1 MKKRP
6 SPTAASPVNRLFL
19 ATILLLA
26 FAGSIG
32 LATVWL
38 RHQISSV
45 AQSHKQLQARIV
57 EVQRRTAETNAE
69 IAGALNPEVLLS
81 QNSSLRLGL
90 AMPREHQIVSVADA
104 VEVRLAAK
112 RNSDRFTTSFVSA
125 SFPLS
130 TPR

>member
-1 MKKRP
+1 MKRP
-6 SPTAASPVNRLFL
+6 TKKAASPVNRLLL

-32 LATVWL
+32 LGTVWL
-38 RHQISSV
+38 RHEISDV
-45 AQSHKQLQARIV
+45 AEANKQMQQRIV

-69 IAGALNPEVLLS
+69 IAAALNPEVLLG

-90 AMPREHQIVSVADA
+90 AMPREHQIVPVSEP

-112 RNSDRFTTSFVSA
+112 RNNERLGPTFVSA
-125 SFPLS
+125 SFPLP
-130 TPR
+130 TTR

>member
-1 MKKRP
+1 MKRP
-6 SPTAASPVNRLFL
+6 TKTAASPVNRLLL
-19 ATILLLA
+19 ATILLLT

-38 RHQISSV
+38 RHQISEV
-45 AQSHKQLQARIV
+45 AQDNKQMQQRLV

-69 IAGALNPEVLLS
+69 IAAALNPEVLLG

-90 AMPREHQIVSVADA
+90 EMPRDHQIVSVIDP
-104 VEVRLAAK
+104 VEVRLASK
-112 RNSDRFTTSFVSA
+112 RNGDRFTTTFV

-130 TPR
+130 ATR

>member
-1 MKKRP
+1 MKRK
-6 SPTAASPVNRLFL
+6 TKVAASPVNRLLL
-19 ATILLLA
+19 ATLLLLA

-38 RHQISSV
+38 RHQISEV
-45 AQSHKQLQARIV
+45 AQGNKQMQQRIV

-69 IAGALNPEVLLS
+69 IAAALNPEVLLS
-81 QNSSLRLGL
+81 QNSSLKLGL
-90 AMPREHQIVSVADA
+90 EMPRDYQIVSVAEP

-112 RNSDRFTTSFVSA
+112 RNSDRFTTTLVST

-130 TPR
+130 STR